1 MSVQTV
7 RVPETGSSEPG
18 EVIEIPVQAGDT
30 IAAEDTIVVL
40 ESDKATME
48 VPAPVGG
55 KIVKML
61 VSVGDRIGDGDP
73 VLELETQAEDGD
85 GEAAGGDSG
94 TDQGHQAA
102 AADSGG
108 GEASGEGGEASGE
121 KVPEQAQGESD
132 LQAAGS
138 TERKRMPVEVPDL
151 GDIEQAEL
159 IELPVNKGDTVEA
172 EQVIATLESDKA
184 SLEIPAPAA
193 GVVTALQASVGDKVR
208 TGDVLLELEVAA
220 GGDAAAQEP
229 AEGRETPEQPDTGGD
244 RGAQSGEQKSAPSEQ
259 QARTRGPEQPPARGV
274 QGEPSRSVHAGPA
287 VRRLARELGVDLAEV
302 TGSGPKGRILK
313 EDVHAHVNRLLSTRE
328 TGASGGGL
336 DLELPDIDF
345 SRFGEIERVEL
356 NRLRKLSASNL
367 HRSWLTIPHVTQH
380 DVADI
385 TTLEE
390 FRREENKRLEK
401 EGVKLTMLAFL
412 VKASAVALHRFPD
425 FNSSLEKGGEALIHK
440 KYVHIGVAVDT
451 PNGLMVP
458 VVRDADHKG
467 IVEIAREVAELAR
480 KARERK
486 LSPGDMQG
494 GTFSISSL
502 GGIGGTAFTPVVNW
516 PEVAILGASRSHMA
530 PRWNGSDF
538 EPRLMLPLSLS
549 YDHRVIDGAAAARF
563 TRFLAETLED
573 MRRALL

>member
-55 KIVKML
+55 RVVKVL
-61 VSVGDRIGDGDP
+61 VSVGDRIGDDDP
-73 VLELETQAEDGD
+73 VLELETEAGDAGDEAADAGAEQEQEAAAED
-85 GEAAGGDSG
+85 SG
-94 TDQGHQAA
+94 SD
-102 AADSGG
+102 
-108 GEASGEGGEASGE
+108 EAST
-121 KVPEQAQGESD
+121 EQAPEPARPESD
-132 LQAAGS
+132 PRATGS
-138 TERKRMPVEVPDL
+138 GERKRMPVEVPDL

-172 EQVIATLESDKA
+172 EQVIAILESDKA

-193 GVVTALQASVGDKVR
+193 GVVTALQASVGDRVR

-220 GGDAAAQEP
+220 GGEASPQGP
-229 AEGRETPEQPDTGGD
+229 AEGRETPAQADTGGARD
-244 RGAQSGEQKSAPSEQ
+244 AESGEQKSAPKEPQPRKQDSV
-259 QARTRGPEQPPARGV
+259 QASARDA
-274 QGEPSRSVHAGPA
+274 QGKPSRSVHAGPA

-356 NRLRKLSASNL
+356 NRLRKHSASNL

-380 DVADI
+380 DEADI

-390 FRREENKRLEK
+390 FRREENKHLEK
-401 EGVKLTMLAFL
+401 DGVKLTMLAFL

-467 IVEIAREVAELAR
+467 IVEIAREVSELAR
-480 KARERK
+480 KARDRK

-530 PRWNGSDF
+530 PRWNGSEF